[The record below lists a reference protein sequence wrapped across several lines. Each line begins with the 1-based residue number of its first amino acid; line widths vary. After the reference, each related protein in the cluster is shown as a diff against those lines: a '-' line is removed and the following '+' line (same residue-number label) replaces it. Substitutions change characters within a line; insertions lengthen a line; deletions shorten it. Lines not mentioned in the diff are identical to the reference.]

1 MSKKVGLFI
10 NGSWTRPEGGWEA
23 VLNPA
28 TAEPFE
34 DGPVGSLSQADEAI
48 NAAYVAFH
56 QGPWPR
62 MGMRERVRKLE
73 VMLDWLQQQSER
85 IVQLIVTEA
94 GSTQLLA
101 NFLHFEIPMKH
112 ARASLEEAL
121 RLRCEPTQP
130 EIAQD
135 MFTGQ
140 HVLGAAVTEHEPVGV
155 VAGITPYNFPY
166 FLNIGKVFPALAM
179 GNTVVLKPSPWTPL
193 QALILGEAAEMAG
206 LPKGVLNIV
215 TGDLAVSQ
223 RLTTDPRIDLVSFT
237 GSDAVGAAI
246 MAQGAPT
253 LKRMVMELGGK
264 SAMILR
270 ADANIE
276 IAALAGITS
285 FTTHAGQGCALTT
298 RHIVHN
304 SIRQRYVA
312 ALKEMAESLPVGD
325 PADPSVMMGPMI
337 RPQAVERVERYV
349 QAGLDAGASL
359 VCGGRRPP
367 ELKRGYFYAPTI
379 FDNVD
384 NSSVIAQEEIF
395 GPVACVIGFDKDED
409 AINLANASA
418 FGLHGSIF
426 SASSGKAYEMAR
438 QIRTGGVAING
449 GAGTMLSMAPFGGI
463 KRSGMGRE
471 YGREGLLEFTY
482 AKSISFH
489 AG

>member
-1 MSKKVGLFI
+1 MTEKASLFI
-10 NGSWTRPEGGWEA
+10 NGSWVTPEGGWEP

-28 TAEPFE
+28 TAESFGE
-34 DGPVGSLSQADEAI
+34 GPVGSLSQADEAI
-48 NAAYVAFH
+48 NAAHVAFH
-56 QGPWPR
+56 QGQWPR
-62 MGMRERVRKLE
+62 MSIRERVRKLE
-73 VMLDWLQQQSER
+73 VMLDWLQEQSER
-85 IVQLIVTEA
+85 IVRLIVTEA
-94 GSTQLLA
+94 GATQLLA
-101 NFLHFEIPMKH
+101 NFLHFDIPMKH

-121 RLRCEPTQP
+121 RLRPEPTLP

-135 MFTGQ
+135 MLTGQ

-179 GNTVVLKPSPWTPL
+179 GNTVVLKPSPWTPF

-237 GSDAVGAAI
+237 GSDTVGAAI

-253 LKRMVMELGGK
+253 LKRMVLELGGK

-270 ADANIE
+270 ADANLE
-276 IAALAGITS
+276 AAILAGITS
-285 FTTHAGQGCALTT
+285 FTIHAGQGCALTT

-325 PADPSVMMGPMI
+325 PADSSVMMGPMI

-367 ELKRGYFYAPTI
+367 ELTRGYFYAPTI

-384 NSSVIAQEEIF
+384 NSSAIAQEEIF
-395 GPVACVIGFDKDED
+395 GPVACVIGFDKDEE

-426 SASSGKAYEMAR
+426 SASTGKAYEMAR